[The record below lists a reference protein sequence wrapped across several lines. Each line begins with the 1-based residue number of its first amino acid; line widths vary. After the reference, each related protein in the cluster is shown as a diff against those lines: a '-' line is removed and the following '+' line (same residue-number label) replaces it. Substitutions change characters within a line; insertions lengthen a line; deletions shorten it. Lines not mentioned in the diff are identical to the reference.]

1 MAALLAPHF
10 TVFTYDRRGRGESG
24 DTRPYAVQRE
34 IEDIEA
40 LAGEA
45 GGEVFV
51 WGISSGAFLALEA
64 AKKTR
69 SIRKLALYEAPFIVD
84 DSRPTTED
92 DWLRI
97 RDAITA
103 GDRGAAVRLFL
114 KSVGVPAVVIAVMR
128 WMPIWPKLEAVAE
141 TLPYDG
147 ALVEND
153 QKGKALTASRWASV
167 TIPTLVMDGAKSPQW
182 MRNGT
187 LALAKILPKAQYR
200 TLPGQT
206 HNVNAKA
213 LAPALIA
220 FFNA

>member
-1 MAALLAPHF
+1 IAFDRIGHGPPLLLVDGALAYRGLGPSRPVAALLAPHF

-153 QKGKALTASRWASV
+153 QKG
-167 TIPTLVMDGAKSPQW
+167 
-182 MRNGT
+182 
-187 LALAKILPKAQYR
+187 
-200 TLPGQT
+200 
-206 HNVNAKA
+206 
-213 LAPALIA
+213 
-220 FFNA
+220 